1 MKTNLVQLKKSNPCH
16 LIHLTEH
23 LPIRPGK
30 TKNNKDGKKKK
41 NRLSQCKAYQLATC
55 LIFA

>member
-41 NRLSQCKAYQLATC
+41 IGYPSAK
-55 LIFA
+55 LISLQHA